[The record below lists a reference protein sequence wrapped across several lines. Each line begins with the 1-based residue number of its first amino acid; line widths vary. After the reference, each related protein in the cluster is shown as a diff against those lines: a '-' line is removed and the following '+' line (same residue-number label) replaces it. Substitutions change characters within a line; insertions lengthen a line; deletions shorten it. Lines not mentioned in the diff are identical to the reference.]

1 MNRFDFFD
9 RKFRIGPFTISP
21 VFQPTVSTRTK
32 KIAGFEILSRF
43 YSDHAKEFVS
53 TQKGLEA
60 LSTNQQIALLQ
71 NMHALALFAQESLAT
86 ETSTH
91 PVPISINVPLI
102 LVESGRAFDIFKTT
116 PENRRRLIK
125 IELLEQGVSDWLRFN
140 REIEKFKRIKI
151 GVYVDDF
158 GSLEEHWKF
167 LLLPSASIEKI
178 KFDRLFVPKRSEEA
192 GNSRTTRLTMVVG
205 GMGSS
210 GVVAKKGVGRES
222 SDQKNAYNVHFL
234 EAWSLWAKENHIRTS
249 IEGVEEAWE
258 YHKISRYVD
267 EVQGYYTG
275 RPAPLSTWLLHFSG
289 ES

>member
-1 MNRFDFFD
+1 MNRFVFFD
-9 RKFRIGPFTISP
+9 REFRLGPFAVSP

-32 KIAGFEILSRF
+32 KISGFEILARF
-43 YSDHAKEFVS
+43 SSVPSKKFVS

-60 LSTNQQIALLQ
+60 LSFHQQITLLK
-71 NMHALALFAQESLAT
+71 NMHALALFAQESFAT

-102 LVESGRAFDIFKTT
+102 LIESGRAFDIFKTT

-125 IELLEQGVSDWLRFN
+125 IELLEQGVSDWLHFN

-178 KFDRLFVPKRSEEA
+178 KFDRLFVPKRSGEA
-192 GNSRTTRLTMVVG
+192 FDSRTARLTMVVG

-210 GVVAKKGVGRES
+210 GVVAKKGGEIAPS
-222 SDQKNAYNVHFL
+222 GQKNAYNVHFL
-234 EAWSLWAKENHIRTS
+234 EAWALWAKENHIRTS
-249 IEGVEEAWE
+249 IEGIEEAWE